1 MIKHIE
7 VLLVEDNS
15 DDADLMQELLAKAKI
30 AVNLN
35 IVDDGVKA
43 MSYLRREYPYAHA
56 VPPALILL
64 DFNLPRKDGR
74 ETLNDIKKD
83 ESLKHIP
90 VVVLTTS
97 DADADIL
104 NCYSLGANS
113 YVTKPVGLDQFARII
128 RALEEF
134 WFTVVKLP
142 QR

>member
-1 MIKHIE
+1 MT
-7 VLLVEDNS
+7 
-15 DDADLMQELLAKAKI
+15 QELLANAKI
-30 AVNLN
+30 VVNLN
-35 IVDDGVKA
+35 IIK
-43 MSYLRREYPYAHA
+43 EQ
-56 VPPALILL
+56 
-64 DFNLPRKDGR
+64 
-74 ETLNDIKKD
+74 ETI
-83 ESLKHIP
+83 KHIP

-104 NCYSLGANS
+104 NSYSLGANS